1 MLEIEQETYDAMA
14 NTAKE
19 VGIRFGT
26 MALYDPTHPEGVP
39 WWQGLLRRM
48 LIDTAQLWEA
58 WTANER
64 RLASYSGSL
73 GWQTL
78 RSGQYLV

>member
-1 MLEIEQETYDAMA
+1 MRILPALKPLSLEQ
-14 NTAKE
+14 
-19 VGIRFGT
+19 
-26 MALYDPTHPEGVP
+26 
-39 WWQGLLRRM
+39 RRM